1 MFTRIQPAVNKHP
14 ANSNALHKVPVIVW
28 QSAAG
33 AAVRGGKLRY
43 GTAGYKKTFL
53 VEAESTAYGDLES
66 KAFLRF
72 LAAVSS

>member
-1 MFTRIQPAVNKHP
+1 M
-14 ANSNALHKVPVIVW
+14 PVIVW